1 MEVVVLYIFDNNH
14 TLSLH
19 IQSILSRVSSKT
31 HSLDLFPPGF
41 EPRTFRVLGERDNH
55 YTTETHME
63 RKCNPRNCWHQ
74 SHTYEKILSTGLNSQ
89 QAATVGMELA
99 R

>member
-41 EPRTFRVLGERDNH
+41 KPRTFRVLGECDNH
-55 YTTETHME
+55 YTTRTQ
-63 RKCNPRNCWHQ
+63 K
-74 SHTYEKILSTGLNSQ
+74 LL
-89 QAATVGMELA
+89 
-99 R
+99 